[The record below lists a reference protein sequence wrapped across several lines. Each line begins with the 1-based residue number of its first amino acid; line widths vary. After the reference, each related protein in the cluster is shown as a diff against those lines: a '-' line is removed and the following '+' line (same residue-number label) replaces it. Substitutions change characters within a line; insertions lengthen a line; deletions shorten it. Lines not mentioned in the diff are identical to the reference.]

1 MLIDKTP
8 FVDGYDH
15 CFVTDAA
22 PGAMRHIAS
31 VEDVRTALRMD
42 VLTDFPGVQLYTAN
56 FLPRQ
61 RGKGGAAYGRRSALC
76 LETEY
81 YPDRIHH
88 PAFPQ
93 PVFAAGEP
101 YRAETVYRFSTL

>member
-15 CFVTDAA
+15 CFVTNAA

-31 VEDVRTALRMD
+31 VEDARTALRMD
-42 VLTDFPGVQLYTAN
+42 VLTDLPGVQLYTAN

-61 RGKGGAAYGRRSALC
+61 RGKGGAA
-76 LETEY
+76 
-81 YPDRIHH
+81 
-88 PAFPQ
+88 
-93 PVFAAGEP
+93 
-101 YRAETVYRFSTL
+101 